1 MIYIIFLCFLG
12 CIDNT
17 ATSSYWMLTNEYM
30 VDKFEYAKELQPYKG
45 MGLCSECGR
54 LATSPDGRG
63 ARKMARE
70 VPEEESYR
78 RADEE
83 SRIQKFNKINK
94 ENMAIIGIDFDGT
107 CVTDLFPYVGDN
119 IGAASVLR
127 KLADKNLLILYT
139 VRDGK
144 YLQDAVDWFKYNH
157 INLYSVNYNPEPVS
171 SSPKLY
177 CDYYI
182 DDRNIGTPLTD
193 KGYVDWN
200 KMLVLLRQKNLL

>member
-1 MIYIIFLCFLG
+1 
-12 CIDNT
+12 
-17 ATSSYWMLTNEYM
+17 
-30 VDKFEYAKELQPYKG
+30 
-45 MGLCSECGR
+45 
-54 LATSPDGRG
+54 
-63 ARKMARE
+63 MARE

-127 KLADKNLLILYT
+127 KLVDKNLLILYT

>member
-1 MIYIIFLCFLG
+1 
-12 CIDNT
+12 
-17 ATSSYWMLTNEYM
+17 
-30 VDKFEYAKELQPYKG
+30 
-45 MGLCSECGR
+45 
-54 LATSPDGRG
+54 
-63 ARKMARE
+63 MARE

-127 KLADKNLLILYT
+127 KLADKNILILYT

>member
-1 MIYIIFLCFLG
+1 
-12 CIDNT
+12 
-17 ATSSYWMLTNEYM
+17 
-30 VDKFEYAKELQPYKG
+30 
-45 MGLCSECGR
+45 
-54 LATSPDGRG
+54 
-63 ARKMARE
+63 MARE
-70 VPEEESYR
+70 VPEGESYR
-78 RADEE
+78 RAVEE
-83 SRIQKFNKINK
+83 SGIQKFNKINK

-107 CVTDLFPYVGDN
+107 CVTDLYPYVGNN

-144 YLQDAVDWFKYNH
+144 YLQDAVDWFRYNH
-157 INLYSVNYNPEPVS
+157 IDLYSVNYNPEPVS

>member
-1 MIYIIFLCFLG
+1 M
-12 CIDNT
+12 
-17 ATSSYWMLTNEYM
+17 E
-30 VDKFEYAKELQPYKG
+30 K
-45 MGLCSECGR
+45 
-54 LATSPDGRG
+54 
-63 ARKMARE
+63 
-70 VPEEESYR
+70 
-78 RADEE
+78 
-83 SRIQKFNKINK
+83 
-94 ENMAIIGIDFDGT
+94 IIGIDFDGT
-107 CVTDLFPYVGDN
+107 CVTDLYPYVGDN

-127 KLADKNLLILYT
+127 KLADRNLLILYT
-139 VRDGK
+139 TRDGR

-200 KMLVLLRQKNLL
+200 KMLVLLKQKNLL

>member
-1 MIYIIFLCFLG
+1 
-12 CIDNT
+12 
-17 ATSSYWMLTNEYM
+17 
-30 VDKFEYAKELQPYKG
+30 
-45 MGLCSECGR
+45 
-54 LATSPDGRG
+54 
-63 ARKMARE
+63 MARE

-83 SRIQKFNKINK
+83 SRTQKFNKINK

-107 CVTDLFPYVGDN
+107 CVTDLFPYVGNN

>member
-1 MIYIIFLCFLG
+1 
-12 CIDNT
+12 
-17 ATSSYWMLTNEYM
+17 
-30 VDKFEYAKELQPYKG
+30 
-45 MGLCSECGR
+45 
-54 LATSPDGRG
+54 
-63 ARKMARE
+63 MARE

-94 ENMAIIGIDFDGT
+94 NNMAIIGIDFDGT
-107 CVTDLFPYVGDN
+107 CVTDLFPYIGDN

-127 KLADKNLLILYT
+127 ELGERNLLILYT
-139 VRDGK
+139 VRDGR

>member
-1 MIYIIFLCFLG
+1 
-12 CIDNT
+12 
-17 ATSSYWMLTNEYM
+17 
-30 VDKFEYAKELQPYKG
+30 
-45 MGLCSECGR
+45 
-54 LATSPDGRG
+54 
-63 ARKMARE
+63 MARE
-70 VPEEESYR
+70 VPEEENYR

-200 KMLVLLRQKNLL
+200 KMLELLRQKNLL

>member
-1 MIYIIFLCFLG
+1 
-12 CIDNT
+12 
-17 ATSSYWMLTNEYM
+17 
-30 VDKFEYAKELQPYKG
+30 
-45 MGLCSECGR
+45 
-54 LATSPDGRG
+54 
-63 ARKMARE
+63 MARE

-200 KMLVLLRQKNLL
+200 KMLVLLRQMNLL

>member
-1 MIYIIFLCFLG
+1 MNKIEELENKL
-12 CIDNT
+12 
-17 ATSSYWMLTNEYM
+17 
-30 VDKFEYAKELQPYKG
+30 KEEK
-45 MGLCSECGR
+45 
-54 LATSPDGRG
+54 
-63 ARKMARE
+63 
-70 VPEEESYR
+70 SYR

-171 SSPKLY
+171 SSPKVY

-193 KGYVDWN
+193 KGYVDWD
-200 KMLVLLRQKNLL
+200 KMLVLLRQNNLL

>member
-1 MIYIIFLCFLG
+1 
-12 CIDNT
+12 
-17 ATSSYWMLTNEYM
+17 
-30 VDKFEYAKELQPYKG
+30 
-45 MGLCSECGR
+45 
-54 LATSPDGRG
+54 
-63 ARKMARE
+63 MARE

-127 KLADKNLLILYT
+127 ELADKNLLILYT

>member
-1 MIYIIFLCFLG
+1 
-12 CIDNT
+12 
-17 ATSSYWMLTNEYM
+17 
-30 VDKFEYAKELQPYKG
+30 
-45 MGLCSECGR
+45 
-54 LATSPDGRG
+54 
-63 ARKMARE
+63 MARE

-119 IGAASVLR
+119 IGVASVLR

-200 KMLVLLRQKNLL
+200 KMLELLRQKNLL

>member
-1 MIYIIFLCFLG
+1 MSLFVCAKCG

-30 VDKFEYAKELQPYKG
+30 VDKFDYAKELQPYKG

-54 LATSPDGRG
+54 LATSPDG
-63 ARKMARE
+63 
-70 VPEEESYR
+70 
-78 RADEE
+78 
-83 SRIQKFNKINK
+83 
-94 ENMAIIGIDFDGT
+94 
-107 CVTDLFPYVGDN
+107 
-119 IGAASVLR
+119 
-127 KLADKNLLILYT
+127 
-139 VRDGK
+139 
-144 YLQDAVDWFKYNH
+144 VDWFRYNH

-200 KMLVLLRQKNLL
+200 KMLVLLKQKNLL

>member
-1 MIYIIFLCFLG
+1 
-12 CIDNT
+12 
-17 ATSSYWMLTNEYM
+17 
-30 VDKFEYAKELQPYKG
+30 
-45 MGLCSECGR
+45 
-54 LATSPDGRG
+54 
-63 ARKMARE
+63 MARE

-157 INLYSVNYNPEPVS
+157 INLYSVNHNPEPVS

>member
-1 MIYIIFLCFLG
+1 
-12 CIDNT
+12 
-17 ATSSYWMLTNEYM
+17 
-30 VDKFEYAKELQPYKG
+30 
-45 MGLCSECGR
+45 
-54 LATSPDGRG
+54 
-63 ARKMARE
+63 MARE
-70 VPEEESYR
+70 VPEEENYR

-171 SSPKLY
+171 SSPKVY

-200 KMLVLLRQKNLL
+200 KMLVPLRQKNLL